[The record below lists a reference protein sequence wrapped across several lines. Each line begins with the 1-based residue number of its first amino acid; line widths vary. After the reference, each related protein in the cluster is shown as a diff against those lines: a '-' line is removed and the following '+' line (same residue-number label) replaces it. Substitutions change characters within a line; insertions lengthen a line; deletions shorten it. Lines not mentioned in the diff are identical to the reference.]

1 VLEKERQVGGLARTI
16 RHGDFRF
23 DLGGHR
29 LHSSNPRLIA
39 WVETLL
45 GDDLLNVP
53 RRSRI
58 RLADKFVEYPLR
70 LPNALRA
77 FSVWQSGH
85 ILASYILAAWR
96 RRKAGQDVSFE
107 DWVTRRFGWALYQI
121 YFQPYTEKVWGIPC
135 RQLSADWAA
144 QRISLPNLS
153 ETVKRAIR
161 PGKTPP
167 ATIVSR
173 FWYPRWGFGAI
184 PERIA
189 ERITQLGG
197 CVVADAHVDQVR
209 PLADGFAITYQ
220 PDTAPAVELRARHVI
235 STIPLDAL
243 LNALP
248 AEWGG
253 RDLLQDTGLRY
264 RDLIC
269 VFLAIM
275 RPQVT
280 PDSWTYFPHR
290 ELLIGRTH
298 EPRNW
303 SPDLAPNGMTSLV
316 VEVFTGRTE
325 PAWRAPDEILVQRVM
340 QELECI
346 GFLPHNSVVDSRV
359 VRVQDAYPIY
369 DVGYA
374 DNVARI
380 QAFLGRW
387 PQLHLVGRTGS
398 FRYLN
403 GDGVMED
410 AFALV
415 DWLTGQA
422 SHYRDVSKNYSV
434 P

>member
-1 VLEKERQVGGLARTI
+1 
-16 RHGDFRF
+16 
-23 DLGGHR
+23 
-29 LHSSNPRLIA
+29 
-39 WVETLL
+39 
-45 GDDLLNVP
+45 
-53 RRSRI
+53 
-58 RLADKFVEYPLR
+58 
-70 LPNALRA
+70 
-77 FSVWQSGH
+77 
-85 ILASYILAAWR
+85 
-96 RRKAGQDVSFE
+96 
-107 DWVTRRFGWALYQI
+107 
-121 YFQPYTEKVWGIPC
+121 
-135 RQLSADWAA
+135 
-144 QRISLPNLS
+144 
-153 ETVKRAIR
+153 
-161 PGKTPP
+161 
-167 ATIVSR
+167 
-173 FWYPRWGFGAI
+173 
-184 PERIA
+184 
-189 ERITQLGG
+189 
-197 CVVADAHVDQVR
+197 
-209 PLADGFAITYQ
+209 
-220 PDTAPAVELRARHVI
+220 
-235 STIPLDAL
+235 
-243 LNALP
+243 
-248 AEWGG
+248 
-253 RDLLQDTGLRY
+253 
-264 RDLIC
+264 
-269 VFLAIM
+269 M